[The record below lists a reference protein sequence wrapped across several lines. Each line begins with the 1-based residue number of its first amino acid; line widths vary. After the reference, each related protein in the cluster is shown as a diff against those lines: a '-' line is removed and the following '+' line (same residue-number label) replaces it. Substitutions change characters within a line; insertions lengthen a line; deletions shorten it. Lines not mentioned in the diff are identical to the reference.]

1 VRQPIL
7 DPDAVDDTIHLFAP
21 EIDREEIGPKPP
33 PRHAAFEGE
42 VGRAIP
48 DALQCGRPAGR
59 SARNEGV
66 DLSCDGGARAR
77 EQATRTGV
85 GA

>member
-33 PRHAAFEGE
+33 PRHA
-42 VGRAIP
+42 
-48 DALQCGRPAGR
+48 
-59 SARNEGV
+59 
-66 DLSCDGGARAR
+66 
-77 EQATRTGV
+77 
-85 GA
+85 